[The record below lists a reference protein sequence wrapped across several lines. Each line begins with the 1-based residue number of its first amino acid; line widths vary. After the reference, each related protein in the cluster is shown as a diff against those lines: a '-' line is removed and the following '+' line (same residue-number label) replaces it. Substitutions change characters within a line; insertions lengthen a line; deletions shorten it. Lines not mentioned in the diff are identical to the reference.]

1 MPQALLPAGKKIMFR
16 RKQEQMYQDQSI
28 LINFRIDQAVKNQF
42 HRTCRSAQSNM
53 TVELNR
59 MIRQFVADHKQPT
72 IFERPIK
79 WLTGDKASKP

>member
-1 MPQALLPAGKKIMFR
+1 MN
-16 RKQEQMYQDQSI
+16 QDNSI
-28 LINFRIDQAVKNQF
+28 LINFRIDEAIKNQF
-42 HRTCRSAQSNM
+42 HRACRSAQSNM

-72 IFERPIK
+72 IFERPLK

>member
-1 MPQALLPAGKKIMFR
+1 MLPAGKTIMFR
-16 RKQEQMYQDQSI
+16 RDKHMNQDNSI
-28 LINFRIDQAVKNQF
+28 LINFRIDEAIKNQF

-72 IFERPIK
+72 IFERPLK
-79 WLTGDKASKP
+79 WLTGAKASKL